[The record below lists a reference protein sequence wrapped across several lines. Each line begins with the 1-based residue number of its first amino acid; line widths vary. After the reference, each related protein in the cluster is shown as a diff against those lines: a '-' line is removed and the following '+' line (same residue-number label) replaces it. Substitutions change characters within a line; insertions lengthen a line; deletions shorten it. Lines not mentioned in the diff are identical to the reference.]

1 MRINS
6 NKKIH
11 KMKRDPYQTLLKTAG
26 ILAIVVIVGFG
37 IFFLCRSLIENEY
50 KTKRRALERENI
62 ESEQEFNAMLSAL
75 RESGGSQASST
86 NEEEQ
91 GDLATWEATLEDSQ
105 WSIKDQGRAG
115 LENTYTDTK
124 DRADLITGGLLLVNQ
139 WHALPNDFSDAA
151 LVSVATASKY
161 KMQVQDNSVRLF
173 QDAYDALAAMVE
185 AAEKEGLKDYIVRE
199 AYRSNQTQTEMFDAQ
214 KEKLSADYSGDILIE
229 QTKKKVNYPGTSDY
243 QLGLS
248 FRMDLYPIRKDE
260 NSQQVKFQQSEEGKW
275 FTNNAWKYG
284 VIFRFPA
291 ADFPN
296 SEWEDKSYKTGV
308 SSLLNLYRYVGKAH
322 STAMRVM
329 GYCLEEYVEFL
340 QDHPHLCVYQDDTLK
355 YEIFRIPMGETLTS
369 YDLPVP
375 NPASEYQASL
385 DNLGGVVMAYTYN
398 Q

>member
-11 KMKRDPYQTLLKTAG
+11 KMKRDPYQTLLKMAG

-37 IFFLCRSLIENEY
+37 IFFLCRGLIENEFVA
-50 KTKRRALERENI
+50 KRRALEKENI
-62 ESEQEFNAMLSAL
+62 EAEQEFNAELAAL
-75 RESGGSQASST
+75 QNSGGSQASAA

-91 GDLATWEATLEDSQ
+91 GDLESWEATIEDSN
-105 WSIKDQGRAG
+105 WRIADQGRAG

-124 DRADLITGGLLLVNQ
+124 ERSDLITGGLLLVNE
-139 WHALPNDFSDAA
+139 WHSLPNDFSDAK
-151 LVSVATASKY
+151 LTVVGTTKGPGDKLY
-161 KMQVQDNSVRLF
+161 QVQDNSVRLF
-173 QDAYDALAAMVE
+173 KVAFDALAEMINE
-185 AAEKEGLKDYIVRE
+185 AEKEGLKDYIVRE

-214 KEKLSADYSGDILIE
+214 KEKLSGDYSGDILIQ

-248 FRMDLYPIRKDE
+248 FRMDLYPIRKE
-260 NSQQVKFQQSEEGKW
+260 EKFQQSAEGKW

-284 VIFRFPA
+284 VIFRFPT

-296 SEWEDKSYKTGV
+296 SDWEDKSYKTGV
-308 SSLLNLYRYVGKAH
+308 SVQLNLYRYVGKAH
-322 STAMRVM
+322 STAMRIM
-329 GYCLEEYVEFL
+329 GYCLEEYLEFL
-340 QDHPHLCVYQDDTLK
+340 QDHPHICVYQDGTLM
-355 YEIFRIPMGETLTS
+355 YEIFRLPVEETLTN
-369 YDLPVP
+369 YNVPVP

-385 DNLGGVVMAYTYN
+385 DNLAGVVMAYTYN